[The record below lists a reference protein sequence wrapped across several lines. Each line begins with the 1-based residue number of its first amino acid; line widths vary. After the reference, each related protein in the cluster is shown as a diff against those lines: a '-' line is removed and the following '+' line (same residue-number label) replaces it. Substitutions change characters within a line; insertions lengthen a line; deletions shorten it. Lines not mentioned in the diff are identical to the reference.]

1 MLWGASRRSVVELQ
15 ALISPPPP
23 PPPPFLLE
31 NERTAASLS
40 LPIHAV
46 GANFSNLSGAGG
58 RRYTYVG
65 YVRGVCRYVLGFLA
79 TLQFL

>member
-1 MLWGASRRSVVELQ
+1 
-15 ALISPPPP
+15 
-23 PPPPFLLE
+23 LLE

>member
-1 MLWGASRRSVVELQ
+1 MLSGASRRSVVELQ
-15 ALISPPPP
+15 ALISPPLPP
-23 PPPPFLLE
+23 PPLLLE
-31 NERTAASLS
+31 NERAVASLS

-79 TLQFL
+79 TLQLL

>member
-1 MLWGASRRSVVELQ
+1 
-15 ALISPPPP
+15 
-23 PPPPFLLE
+23 LLE
-31 NERTAASLS
+31 NERPVASLS

>member
-15 ALISPPPP
+15 ALISPPLAPP
-23 PPPPFLLE
+23 PLLLE
-31 NERTAASLS
+31 NERPVASLS